1 MMDVSGKKVLM
12 TGATGGLGEMVV
24 RRFNDSGAQVAI
36 ADRKSEPAP
45 GTLDGL
51 RDPLF
56 VGDADVT
63 SEESVQ
69 RMVARVID
77 AWGRIDVL
85 VNIAGGWRGG
95 TPVHATPVETWDFV
109 MNLNAKS
116 VFLVSR
122 AVLPHMLTQQSGKIV
137 SVAAKSGLEGRAGT
151 AVYNASKSAV
161 IRLTEAMSA
170 EVKDHGINVNCVLPT
185 IIDTPIN
192 RQQMPGSDFEKWV
205 TPDAM
210 ADVLLFLAS
219 DAARAIHGAA
229 IPVYGRV

>member
-1 MMDVSGKKVLM
+1 MDVSGKKVLM
-12 TGATGGLGEMVV
+12 TGATGGLGDTVV
-24 RRFNDSGAQVAI
+24 RRFNDGGAQIAI

-45 GTLDGL
+45 GVLDGL
-51 RDPLF
+51 HDPLF

-69 RMVARVID
+69 RMVARVVD
-77 AWGRIDVL
+77 VWGRIDIL

-95 TPVHATPVETWDFV
+95 TPVHETAVETWDFV
-109 MNLNAKS
+109 MSLNAKS

-122 AVLPHMLTQQSGKIV
+122 AVIPHMLAQQSGKIV
-137 SVAAKSGLEGRAGT
+137 SVAAKSGLEGRANT
-151 AVYNASKSAV
+151 AAYNASKSAV

-185 IIDTPIN
+185 IIDTPAN
-192 RQQMPGSDFEKWV
+192 RQQMPGSDFAKWV
-205 TPDAM
+205 SPDAM

-219 DAARAIHGAA
+219 DASRAIHGAA